1 MNSPTDVL
9 REEHRV
15 ILRALA
21 VLESA
26 ADRLPADGRVP
37 DGWWE
42 RAVAWLREFADAS
55 HHAKEERAL
64 FPALV
69 KAGVPAEGGPVAV
82 MLAEHVAGR
91 ELIRAMAD
99 GPDARRTAAAR
110 QYVSLLRQHI
120 DKENDVLFPMA
131 DAVLEEQAQQ
141 AIRREFESVE
151 VEQGGPAA
159 PAAEAAVDELARE
172 LRGAA

>member
-26 ADRLPADGRVP
+26 ADRRPADGRVP

-120 DKENDVLFPMA
+120 DKENDVLFPQA
-131 DAVLEEQAQQ
+131 EQAL
-141 AIRREFESVE
+141 
-151 VEQGGPAA
+151 PA
-159 PAAEAAVDELARE
+159 DELEGLGQAFADFE
-172 LRGAA
+172 LQVIGPGRHEELHDLLHRWKAAYAG